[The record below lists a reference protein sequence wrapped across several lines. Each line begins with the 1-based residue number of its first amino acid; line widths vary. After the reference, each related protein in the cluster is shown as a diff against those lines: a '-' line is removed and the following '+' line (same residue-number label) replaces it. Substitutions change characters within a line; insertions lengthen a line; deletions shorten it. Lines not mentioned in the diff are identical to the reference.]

1 MSNILKTLRL
11 VFPQPNRQAA
21 KIMKI
26 RADGLLDAET
36 LFGGHSVLLR
46 GSGFA
51 VGASVF
57 YDAKMGRILENAPD
71 VKVVE
76 IRV

>member
-1 MSNILKTLRL
+1 MNILKTLQS
-11 VFPQPNRQAA
+11 VFPQQNRQAA
-21 KIMKI
+21 KITKI
-26 RADGLLDAET
+26 RADGVLEAIT
-36 LFGGHSVLLR
+36 LFGGYSVLLR

-51 VGASVF
+51 VGTSVF
-57 YDAKMGRILENAPD
+57 YDAKTGRILENAPD

>member
-1 MSNILKTLRL
+1 MNILKTLQS
-11 VFPQPNRQAA
+11 VFPQQNRQAA
-21 KIMKI
+21 KITKI
-26 RADGLLDAET
+26 RADGAVEAVT
-36 LFGGHSVLLR
+36 LFGGHSVVLR
-46 GSGFA
+46 GSGYV

-57 YDAKMGRILENAPD
+57 YDAKTGRILENAPD

>member
-1 MSNILKTLRL
+1 MNILKTLQS

-21 KIMKI
+21 KITKI
-26 RADGLLDAET
+26 RADGALEATT
-36 LFGGHSVLLR
+36 LFGGHSVVLR
-46 GSGFA
+46 GSGYT

-57 YDAKMGRILENAPD
+57 YDANTGQILETAPD

>member
-1 MSNILKTLRL
+1 MNILKTLQS

-21 KIMKI
+21 KITKI
-26 RADGLLDAET
+26 RADGALEATT
-36 LFGGHSVLLR
+36 LFGGHSVVLR
-46 GSGFA
+46 GSGYA

-57 YDAKMGRILENAPD
+57 YDVNTGQILDTAPD

>member
-1 MSNILKTLRL
+1 MNILKTLQS

-21 KIMKI
+21 KITKI
-26 RADGLLDAET
+26 RADGAVEAVT
-36 LFGGHSVLLR
+36 LFGGHSVVLR
-46 GSGFA
+46 GLGYV

-57 YDAKMGRILENAPD
+57 HDAKTGRILENAPD

>member
-1 MSNILKTLRL
+1 MNILKTLQS

-21 KIMKI
+21 KITKI
-26 RADGLLDAET
+26 RADGALEAIT
-36 LFGGHSVLLR
+36 LFGGYSVLLR

-57 YDAKMGRILENAPD
+57 YDAKTGRILENAPD

>member
-1 MSNILKTLRL
+1 MNILKTLQS

-21 KIMKI
+21 KITKI
-26 RADGLLDAET
+26 RADGAVEAVT
-36 LFGGHSVLLR
+36 LFGGHSVVLR
-46 GSGFA
+46 GLGYV

-57 YDAKMGRILENAPD
+57 YDAKTGQVLEAAPD